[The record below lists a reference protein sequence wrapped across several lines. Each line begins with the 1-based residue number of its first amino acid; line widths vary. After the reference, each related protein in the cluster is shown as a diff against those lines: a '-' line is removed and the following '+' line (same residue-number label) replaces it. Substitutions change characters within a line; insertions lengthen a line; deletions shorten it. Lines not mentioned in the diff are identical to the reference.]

1 LSRTLLLLLLLI
13 APAVAG
19 AHPAERHGADLVH
32 FSKPVLAPEFQ
43 APTPDNAVLRL
54 ADYRGKVVLLNFW
67 ATWCPPCI
75 QEMPSMQR
83 LYARLAPQGLVVLGV
98 SLDEDG
104 AKRVIPFL
112 ARLKLTFPVALD
124 PEQEIAGRY
133 GASNLPMTFLIDPEG
148 KVIAA
153 AVGGRDWESPA
164 ILDYLTELLG
174 AGSPGKSG

>member
-1 LSRTLLLLLLLI
+1 
-13 APAVAG
+13 
-19 AHPAERHGADLVH
+19 
-32 FSKPVLAPEFQ
+32 
-43 APTPDNAVLRL
+43 
-54 ADYRGKVVLLNFW
+54 
-67 ATWCPPCI
+67 
-75 QEMPSMQR
+75 MQR